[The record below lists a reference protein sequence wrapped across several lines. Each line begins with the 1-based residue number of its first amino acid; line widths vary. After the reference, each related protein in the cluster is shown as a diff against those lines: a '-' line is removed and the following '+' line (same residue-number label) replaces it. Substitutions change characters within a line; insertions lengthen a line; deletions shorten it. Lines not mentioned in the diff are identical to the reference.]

1 MSLFLSQWRMADFL
15 QLDRILYECS
25 CSEWAPLCRLFYC
38 RHCSILRCPS
48 CTHNELDCTFCG
60 TCLENVP
67 VGEARVRKN
76 RCVNCYQCP
85 ICSSTLSAHN
95 SGDAIFLSC
104 STCKWSTLESD
115 VKQQT
120 TAGNWKVQENP
131 YETELNSILEQMKQY
146 ELNEKAQRDILKRRS
161 NVVGSR
167 LTDRFGLQQMFQKR
181 KQALE
186 RPTWLAPESE
196 PVTEFEE
203 SDDNWLNT
211 LTDMNKISLESR
223 IRQPLSGDSVCR
235 PIRMPLKGRRVLRCT
250 QCTHNLSKLEYSP
263 SSIVFKIQYFARTYV
278 PEIRLLQE
286 TKLAVGEV
294 SPVFI
299 SVVNES
305 VAKADVVVVAN
316 NDESSLECE
325 TPVVE
330 FSIPPH
336 DENSDHPS
344 HSISSL
350 TAGEETIFLRKRN
363 KVGLKLNV
371 KVDEIREVNVLS
383 LILKWKNELTSMTSD
398 RGQDW
403 RETRVKVLLGKS

>member
-1 MSLFLSQWRMADFL
+1 MAELL

-38 RHCSILRCPS
+38 RHCSILRCHS
-48 CTHNELDCTFCG
+48 CTANEIDCTFCG
-60 TCLENVP
+60 TCLENVA
-67 VGEARVRKN
+67 VGEARTRKN

-85 ICSSTLSAHN
+85 ICCSTLSAHN
-95 SGDAIFLSC
+95 SGEAIFLSC
-104 STCKWSTLESD
+104 STCKWSTFESD
-115 VKQQT
+115 IQQQA
-120 TAGNWKVQENP
+120 TAGNWKILENP
-131 YETELNSILEQMKQY
+131 HEEELSCVLDQMKQY

-167 LTDRFGLQQMFQKR
+167 LTDRFGLQQMYQKR

-186 RPTWLAPESE
+186 RPTWLAPEKE
-196 PVTEFEE
+196 PITVLDELYDSHFT
-203 SDDNWLNT
+203 SIVDLSKS
-211 LTDMNKISLESR
+211 LSLESR
-223 IRQPLSGDSVCR
+223 IMQPLSRGSECR

-278 PEIRLLQE
+278 PEIRLWQE
-286 TKLAVGEV
+286 TKLAEGGIC
-294 SPVFI
+294 PVFI

-305 VAKADVVVVAN
+305 VAKADVVLLAN
-316 NDESSLECE
+316 NDDSSLECE

-330 FSIPPH
+330 FSLPPH
-336 DENSDHPS
+336 DENSDNLS

-350 TAGEETIFLRKRN
+350 TPEDDTIILRKRN
-363 KVGLKLNV
+363 RVGLKLCV
-371 KVDEIREVNVLS
+371 KVDEVREMNILS

-398 RGQDW
+398 KGQEW